1 MSKWEANCKFS
12 ERVSSKLIV
21 IYIMYF
27 SQLILVP
34 PPLNIQARTHVDN
47 ELYNIYLIWHAL
59 HKNYSACRVHVS
71 YSDSNPSLSCH
82 VENPLF

>member
-1 MSKWEANCKFS
+1 MSKWEANRKFS

-34 PPLNIQARTHVDN
+34 PPLKYTGQ
-47 ELYNIYLIWHAL
+47 
-59 HKNYSACRVHVS
+59 
-71 YSDSNPSLSCH
+71 DSCG
-82 VENPLF
+82 